1 MSQASVGLDTQEVMK
16 TAMIRF
22 ILLVTM
28 CLLISHIVPIVFFS
42 LGFSSSCFIDVYTVC
57 SKYLMLFSGI
67 YGKLSVDELGPDL
80 LRAET
85 ESAEHQEL

>member
-1 MSQASVGLDTQEVMK
+1 MK

-28 CLLISHIVPIVFFS
+28 CLLISHIVPIVFFPLVFHHLAS
-42 LGFSSSCFIDVYTVC
+42 LMFTQSVVNN
-57 SKYLMLFSGI
+57 LMLFSGI